1 MPTIKRLT
9 FTGNI
14 GHLYY
19 DDGSIIRLIPSVNNQ
34 WIPTTGG
41 GGSTG
46 PPATGTQADLVAW
59 MVAHIDAFA
68 YGQGSGRLSPLTSGY
83 ADCSGLTWFAYKTVT
98 GLEIGT
104 WTGAQ
109 QGYGTVIENGG
120 GGSSPVEANMVLGDL
135 LFYSWSGHNANYDHV
150 DMYTGPNQVLG
161 HGGPGTGPTYKVMDT
176 RAAAAYEWRV
186 RRYIP

>member
-9 FTGNI
+9 FAGNVAL
-14 GHLYY
+14 LYH
-19 DDGSIIRLIPSVNNQ
+19 DDGSIIRLIPSVDNQ
-34 WIPTTGG
+34 WIPTVG
-41 GGSTG
+41 GGSDPPPTG
-46 PPATGTQADLVAW
+46 DQAALVAW

-68 YGQGSGRLSPLTSGY
+68 YSQGAGRLSPLTSGY
-83 ADCSGLTWFAYKTVT
+83 TDCSGLTWFAYKTIT

-109 QGYGTVIENGG
+109 QNYGTVIQNGVAG
-120 GGSSPVEANMVLGDL
+120 QSPTEANMVIGDL
-135 LFYSWSGHNANYDHV
+135 LFYSWSGPNSNYDHV

-161 HGGPGTGPTYKVMDT
+161 HGGPGSGPTYKTMNT

-186 RRYIP
+186 RRYIV